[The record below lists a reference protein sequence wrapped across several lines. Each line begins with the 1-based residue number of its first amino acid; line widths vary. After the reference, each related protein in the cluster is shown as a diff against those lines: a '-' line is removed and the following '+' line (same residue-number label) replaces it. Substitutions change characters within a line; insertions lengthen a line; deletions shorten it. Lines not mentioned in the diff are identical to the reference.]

1 MVSKFIILVILLIV
15 DEILAQGGNNNTLSN
30 DHLKTKF
37 GCIPL
42 EKWNSMRWENDAIE
56 VACMSKDY
64 KVEDEPKEIARNPIF
79 ILIVD
84 STIVDIDEKKKR
96 MTVEIGLVGFWQDER
111 IKAVFAKKFRIME
124 MPPVTREE
132 NTVIWN
138 PFRRLVIRNLKKRTY
153 ILDPIIAKMGLASS
167 KPVDGISFLWNRSI
181 VWSKIEWRVTVSCP
195 FDFVNFP
202 FDAHTCP
209 FKMVL
214 PFDGNLTVYNE
225 KRHTIN
231 YNDGFDINTHQ
242 IDPVSGQVPFLKSPY
257 TIFGFDVN
265 VKRHL
270 SPYVFQYYLPAIT
283 IVIASSV
290 SFIIPLS
297 AIPGRVALA
306 VTQFLTLTNIF
317 IHQMVYTLGLSS
329 YQISFLYFYRHRL
342 CIPYNVI
349 SFFYF

>member
-1 MVSKFIILVILLIV
+1 MVSKFVILGILLIV
-15 DEILAQGGNNNTLSN
+15 DEMLAQGGNNNTLSK

-42 EKWNSMRWENDAIE
+42 EKWNSMRWGNDAIE

-79 ILIVD
+79 ISIVD

-96 MTVEIGLVGFWQDER
+96 MTVEIGLRGIWQDER
-111 IKAVFAKKFRIME
+111 IKAVFAKKFRIIE
-124 MPPVTREE
+124 LPPVTTEE
-132 NTVIWN
+132 NPVIWN
-138 PFRRLVIRNLKKRTY
+138 PFLRLVIRNLKKRTY
-153 ILDPIIAKMGLASS
+153 ILDPIVAEMGLASS
-167 KPVDGISFLWNRSI
+167 KPVNGISFLWNRSV

-202 FDAHTCP
+202 FDAHKCP

-214 PFDGNLTVYNE
+214 PFDWNLTVYNE

-231 YNDGFDINTHQ
+231 YNDGFGIKTHE
-242 IDPVSGQVPFLKSPY
+242 IDPVSGRVPFLELPFAS
-257 TIFGFDVN
+257 FGFDVH

-270 SPYVFQYYLPAIT
+270 SPYIFQYYLPAIT

-297 AIPGRVALA
+297 AIPGRVALV

-317 IHQMVYTLGLSS
+317 IHQMVNLFLSIRLG
-329 YQISFLYFYRHRL
+329 FYVL
-342 CIPYNVI
+342 
-349 SFFYF
+349 